1 MWAHTLALMP
11 TTRVA
16 INGFGR
22 IGRQVLRQ
30 LADDHDV
37 AVVAVNSGRGRPSSL
52 AQLFFYDSV
61 YGRFQG
67 DVAHGDGHLVVQGRR
82 IEVLTERDPARLPW
96 AAMGVDVVIEATG
109 SFNNHED
116 AGAHLAAGARKVLI
130 TAPAR
135 GVPLTAVV
143 AVNDERYDHDA
154 HHVISAASCTTNCL
168 APMAKVLND
177 AFGVV
182 GGLVTTIHAFTRDQ
196 EIHDAIHDDPRRG
209 RAASMNMTPTRT
221 GAAKAIDK
229 VLPEIA
235 GSLVGIAVR
244 VPVPDVSLTDLS
256 VVLEK
261 PTTAREINEVFTA
274 ASEDPLWAGVLAVS
288 GEPLV
293 SCDYVGDRH
302 SCTIDLDST
311 RGAPGNQFKV
321 LGWYDNEAGYAARVV
336 DLVRRLGGVRAARN
350 RPRQTVGASPG
361 RRVAALP

>member
-1 MWAHTLALMP
+1 MVM
-11 TTRVA
+11 RVA

-30 LADDHDV
+30 LADDEDV
-37 AVVAVNSGRGRPSSL
+37 AVVAINSGRGRPSSL

-61 YGRFQG
+61 YGRFAG
-67 DVAHGDGHLVVQGRR
+67 SVAHDDGHLVVQGRAIR
-82 IEVLTERDPARLPW
+82 VLTERDPRLLPW
-96 AAMGVDVVIEATG
+96 DAMGVDVVIEATG
-109 SFNNHED
+109 SFNSLDE
-116 AGAHLAAGARKVLI
+116 ASPHLDAGARKVLI

-143 AVNDERYDHDA
+143 GVNHDRYDPDTQD
-154 HHVISAASCTTNCL
+154 VISAASCTTNCL
-168 APMAKVLND
+168 APMVKVLHE

-229 VLPEIA
+229 VLPELA
-235 GSLVGIAVR
+235 GTLVGIAVR

-256 VVLEK
+256 VVLDR
-261 PTTAREINEVFTA
+261 PTTPEEINAVFTD
-274 ASEDPLWAGVLAVS
+274 ASADPSWHGVLAVS

-302 SCTIDLDST
+302 SCTVDLDST
-311 RGAPGNQFKV
+311 RGAAGNQFKV

-336 DLVRRLGGVRAARN
+336 DLACMLGGARVS
-350 RPRQTVGASPG
+350 RPQEASLPSPG
-361 RRVAALP
+361 RRVVAVAAPTG